1 MVSPG
6 SSAAPFGASPETLLD
21 VAVGIAEN
29 GAGRVPPET
38 LTEAARASAP
48 LITQVEPAKVRAGM
62 EAVILGRSLE
72 VALQW
77 MHEAGLLAVL
87 LPELEAT
94 VDFSQEAGRRHKD
107 VWEHTK
113 QVVRQSVPKPLVRWA
128 ALLHDIGKVP
138 TRVMLPDGRV
148 TFHRHAEVGA
158 RMFDTVGRRLG
169 FDRTERHK
177 IRFLI
182 LHHLRGNAYE
192 PGWTDAAVRR
202 FDHEMGE
209 HLEDLLDLSR
219 ADVTSRRPGPP
230 AGGGGEHSRAQGAH
244 PGDPRAR
251 RAHPAAAAR
260 PGQRDHG
267 GVQPA
272 AVAARGRHP
281 QAVPRRRRAGRARG
295 APRRRVLRRLSQ
307 EVGRDRVDAGRVARS
322 APVVDAFEGLV
333 ALPVAQVAAAAA
345 QRADL
350 VGPEGHG
357 ADRDHGDDDGDRERH
372 GEILAE
378 PRFKAKSSASGRA
391 GPRSEARGPR
401 PP

>member
-1 MVSPG
+1 MVLSG

-21 VAVGIAEN
+21 VAVAIAEN
-29 GAGRVPPET
+29 GEGRLPPET

-48 LITQVEPAKVRAGM
+48 AISHIEAVKVRGAL

-72 VALQW
+72 VSLQW
-77 MHEAGLLAVL
+77 MHDAGLLAVL

-158 RMFDTVGRRLG
+158 RMFDSVSRRLG

-202 FDHEMGE
+202 FDHEMGD

-219 ADVTSRRPGPP
+219 ADVTSRRPGRRQEAVANIHALKERILALRDLDARIPPLP
-230 AGGGGEHSRAQGAH
+230 AGLGNAIMEAFKLPPS
-244 PGDPRAR
+244 
-251 RAHPAAAAR
+251 
-260 PGQRDHG
+260 
-267 GVQPA
+267 
-272 AVAARGRHP
+272 
-281 QAVPRRRRAGRARG
+281 
-295 APRRRVLRRLSQ
+295 RRVGDIRKLCQDAVERGELEERR
-307 EVGRDRVDAGRVARS
+307 DAAYYI
-322 APVVDAFEGLV
+322 DFL
-333 ALPVAQVAAAAA
+333 
-345 QRADL
+345 
-350 VGPEGHG
+350 
-357 ADRDHGDDDGDRERH
+357 
-372 GEILAE
+372 
-378 PRFKAKSSASGRA
+378 KNSGVT
-391 GPRSEARGPR
+391 E
-401 PP
+401 